1 MTPSEL
7 LSERFSGKARRF
19 FRSIRLERD
28 FDDLEALA
36 GYTLTPQVRQVLARV
51 EEGLQPVGTE
61 RAFTLTG
68 PYGSGKSAFALFLA
82 HLLKAPSAQ
91 ENLAS
96 QLLHAHDPFLA
107 ERFATSLTPGLVP
120 VVLTLRRA
128 PLALTL
134 LEGLS
139 RAVKRISSPA
149 ARALARRLEADLA
162 ARMTDTRKVLEHIE
176 ALRDLAARRGQRGIL
191 LILDE
196 LGKTLEYAAR
206 HPGEDIYLLQEL
218 AEAASRSGTQP
229 FLLVGILH
237 QAFEQYGEHLDL
249 AARKEWAKVQ
259 GRFSDIAFLEP
270 PEQQMWLAAQ
280 AMASLELGE
289 ARGLDRL
296 TAVARAMVDAGYA
309 PRAEEFVALAPQAYP
324 LHPTVLAALPYL
336 FRRFAQNERSLFA
349 YLLSQ
354 EPFGV
359 QDIVQ
364 TRPGH
369 LVRLP
374 DLFDYFVANLGGS
387 LLRQAFARRWLE
399 VADALER
406 TPDLSPLEVA
416 TLKTAGLLG
425 ILGDLSPLS
434 ASGDLITLALA
445 DATGDQGVRAALDS
459 LRARSLLTFRLYNNT
474 FRVWEGSDVDL
485 EAELEQARRKT
496 SRQGLAES
504 LQRYLPHHPIA
515 ARRHSYEVGALR
527 FFEVRYLDAPLETL
541 PYPSK
546 GADGVLVCCLPAS
559 LEQAEAFESWARSP
573 AVAGLEH
580 VVVVL
585 PQQIGTLR
593 EAAAELR
600 ALRWVWDNTPAL
612 RDDRVAR
619 KELAE
624 RITLVEQNL
633 ARAVEVLFDPRPEP
647 KGSAAVWYYRGEAQ
661 DVSAPS
667 AVARLLSRVMDCLY
681 PHSPRIK
688 NELINRRSL
697 SSAAAAARRNLVERM
712 LTQPSDP
719 LLGMEGYPPERS
731 MYESVLLATGL
742 HRAVGG
748 MEQPPAAGA
757 PGTRWQFGP
766 LQNDT
771 YNLQPTWNHMEA
783 RIFGAEDDPLPRY
796 AAKEAH
802 RDRPTAVHPVAGPY
816 PVDELFRELA
826 APPYGVMP
834 GVLPVLLAAFLLAY
848 PDETSLYREGVF
860 IPEPTP
866 ADFEVLMRRPE
877 LFAVGGSRIR
887 GERKAVLERM
897 AKGLRVKAAL
907 VPVVRALVRMVR
919 SVPDSAWRTQRL
931 PQEVLALREAFD
943 KAKSPERLLFFD
955 LPVALGLE
963 PFSDSGRVHS
973 HNVETFFTK
982 LNTALQTWGAFTLTQ
997 IDQARDVL
1005 LAACQLPSGE
1015 EGWARLREQAKKLAG
1030 QPLHSSLIPFINRL
1044 NAPGDEQ
1051 TVLEGV
1057 LALVAGRP
1065 PKNWTDAD
1073 IERFPGQVA
1082 PLGER
1087 FVQAIHYLGVLT
1099 PEDEAKRDELAEKI
1113 RRSLGADVPTHV
1125 MRAALAKLLQN
1136 L

>member
-28 FDDLEALA
+28 FDDPEALA

-51 EEGLQPVGTE
+51 EEGLRPGGTE

-91 ENLAS
+91 ENLAP

-139 RAVKRISSPA
+139 RAVQRISSPA
-149 ARALARRLEADLA
+149 ARALARRLEADLTA
-162 ARMTDTRKVLEHIE
+162 QMTDTRKVLEHIE
-176 ALRDLAARRGQRGIL
+176 ALRDLTARQGQRGIL

-196 LGKTLEYAAR
+196 LGKTLEHAAR
-206 HPGEDIYLLQEL
+206 YPGEDIYLLQEL

-249 AARKEWAKVQ
+249 PARKEWAKVQ

-296 TAVARAMVDAGYA
+296 AAVARAMVDAGYA
-309 PRAEEFVALAPQAYP
+309 PRAEEFIALAPRAYP

-399 VADALER
+399 VADAIER

-425 ILGDLSPLS
+425 ILGNLSPLS
-434 ASGDLITLALA
+434 ASGDLIALALA
-445 DATGDQGVRAALDS
+445 DATGDQRVRAALDS
-459 LRARSLLTFRLYNNT
+459 LKARSLLTFRLYNNT

-496 SRQGLAES
+496 SGQGLAES
-504 LQRYLPHHPIA
+504 LQRYLPHRPIA

-527 FFEVRYLDAPLETL
+527 FFEVRYLDTPLEA
-541 PYPSK
+541 PPKPGDSV
-546 GADGVLVCCLPAS
+546 DGVLICGLPATP
-559 LEQAEAFESWARSP
+559 EQAEAFESWFRSP

-585 PQQIGTLR
+585 PQQIGRLR

-624 RITLVEQNL
+624 RIALVEQSL

-661 DVSAPS
+661 DVSAPG
-667 AVARLLSRVMDCLY
+667 AVARLLSRVMDRLY

-697 SSAAAAARRNLVERM
+697 SSAAAARRNLVERM
-712 LTQPSDP
+712 MTRPSDP
-719 LLGMEGYPPERS
+719 SLGMEGYPPERS

-748 MEQPPAAGA
+748 MISFGTDLRSESFQQTHRHA
-757 PGTRWQFGP
+757 P
-766 LQNDT
+766 L
-771 YNLQPTWNHMEA
+771 Y
-783 RIFGAEDDPLPRY
+783 
-796 AAKEAH
+796 
-802 RDRPTAVHPVAGPY
+802 
-816 PVDELFRELA
+816 LA
-826 APPYGVMP
+826 
-834 GVLPVLLAAFLLAY
+834 
-848 PDETSLYREGVF
+848 
-860 IPEPTP
+860 
-866 ADFEVLMRRPE
+866 
-877 LFAVGGSRIR
+877 
-887 GERKAVLERM
+887 
-897 AKGLRVKAAL
+897 
-907 VPVVRALVRMVR
+907 
-919 SVPDSAWRTQRL
+919 
-931 PQEVLALREAFD
+931 
-943 KAKSPERLLFFD
+943 
-955 LPVALGLE
+955 
-963 PFSDSGRVHS
+963 
-973 HNVETFFTK
+973 
-982 LNTALQTWGAFTLTQ
+982 NTALAQ
-997 IDQARDVL
+997 
-1005 LAACQLPSGE
+1005 
-1015 EGWARLREQAKKLAG
+1015 
-1030 QPLHSSLIPFINRL
+1030 
-1044 NAPGDEQ
+1044 
-1051 TVLEGV
+1051 
-1057 LALVAGRP
+1057 
-1065 PKNWTDAD
+1065 
-1073 IERFPGQVA
+1073 
-1082 PLGER
+1082 
-1087 FVQAIHYLGVLT
+1087 
-1099 PEDEAKRDELAEKI
+1099 
-1113 RRSLGADVPTHV
+1113 
-1125 MRAALAKLLQN
+1125 
-1136 L
+1136 

>member
-1 MTPSEL
+1 MTRSEL
-7 LSERFSGKARRF
+7 LSERLSGKARRF
-19 FRSIRLERD
+19 FRSVHIERD
-28 FDDLEALA
+28 FDDPEALV

-51 EEGLQPVGTE
+51 EEGIQPMGTE

-82 HLLKAPSAQ
+82 HLLKAPLAR

-96 QLLHAHDPFLA
+96 RLLREHDPLLA
-107 ERFATSLTPGLVP
+107 ERFGAGLPSGLMPVP
-120 VVLTLRRA
+120 LTLRRA

-134 LEGLS
+134 QEGLLQ
-139 RAVKRISSPA
+139 AVARIPGSA
-149 ARALARRLEADLA
+149 ARALARQLEADLQA
-162 ARMTDTRKVLEHIE
+162 KITDTRNVLEHME
-176 ALRDLAARRGQRGIL
+176 ALRDLTMKQGRQGVL
-191 LILDE
+191 LVLDE

-218 AEAASRSGTQP
+218 AEAASRSGEQP
-229 FLLVGILH
+229 FLLVGVLH

-270 PEQQMWLAAQ
+270 AEQQIRLAAQ
-280 AMASLELGE
+280 ATASLELGE
-289 ARGLDRL
+289 SGGLDHL
-296 TAVARAMVDAGYA
+296 ATVAQAMVDAGYA
-309 PRAEEFVALAPQAYP
+309 PRGLTPEEFVTLASGAYP
-324 LHPTVLAALPYL
+324 LHPTVLVALPYL

-359 QDIVQ
+359 QDMVQ
-364 TRPGH
+364 NMPGR

-374 DLFDYFVANLGGS
+374 NLFDYFLANLGGG

-406 TPDLSPLEVA
+406 TPDLSSLEVD
-416 TLKTAGLLG
+416 TLKTTGLLG
-425 ILGDLSPLS
+425 ILGDVSPLS
-434 ASGDLITLALA
+434 ASQDLITLALA
-445 DATGDQGVRAALDS
+445 DTTRDQAVMAALDS
-459 LRARSLLTFRLYNNT
+459 LRTRSLLTFRLYNNT
-474 FRVWEGSDVDL
+474 YRVWEGSDVDL
-485 EAELEQARRKT
+485 EAELERGRRKT
-496 SRQGLAES
+496 SGQGLAES
-504 LQRYLPHHPIA
+504 LQRYLPHNPVV

-527 FFEVRYLDAPLETL
+527 FFEVHYLDTPLEA
-541 PYPSK
+541 PPRPSE
-546 GADGVLVCCLPAS
+546 GVDGVLVCCLPAS
-559 LEQAEAFESWARSP
+559 LEQAEAFESWALSP
-573 AVAGLEH
+573 TVAGLDH

-612 RDDRVAR
+612 RDDRIAR
-619 KELAE
+619 KELSE
-624 RITLVEQNL
+624 RITLVEQGL
-633 ARAVEVLFDPRPEP
+633 SRAVEVLFDPQPEP
-647 KGSAAVWYYRGEAQ
+647 KGSGAIWYYQGEVQ
-661 DVSAPS
+661 NVSTPN
-667 AVARLLSRVMDCLY
+667 AVAQLLSRVMDRLY

-712 LTQPSDP
+712 LTHPSDP

-742 HRAVGG
+742 HRH
-748 MEQPPAAGA
+748 EAGIWRFA
-757 PGTRWQFGP
+757 EPHPQRDP
-766 LQNDT
+766 R
-771 YNLQPTWNHMEA
+771 NLCATWNRMHD
-783 RIFGAEDDPLPRY
+783 RVFGAIAE
-796 AAKEAH
+796 
-802 RDRPTAVHPVAGPY
+802 PY
-816 PVDELFRELA
+816 PVDELFSELA
-826 APPYGVMP
+826 APPYGVMQ

-848 PDETSLYREGVF
+848 PDETSLYREGIF
-860 IPEPTP
+860 IPEPAS

-877 LFAVGGSRIR
+877 LFAVGGSRIQ
-887 GERKAVLERM
+887 GERKAVVERI
-897 AKGLRVKAAL
+897 AKGLKVKAAL

-931 PQEVLALREAFD
+931 PEEVLELREAFNN
-943 KAKSPERLLFFD
+943 AKSPERLLFID
-955 LPVALGLE
+955 LPVALGLK
-963 PFSDSGRVHS
+963 PFSDSEHVDPRRI
-973 HNVETFFTK
+973 ETFFTK
-982 LNTALQTWGAFTLTQ
+982 LNSALQVWGAFTPTQ
-997 IDQARDVL
+997 IDKARDIL

-1030 QPLHSSLIPFINRL
+1030 KPLHSSLVPFINRL

-1057 LALVAGRP
+1057 LALVASRP
-1065 PKNWTDAD
+1065 PKSWTDTD
-1073 IERFPGQVA
+1073 MERFPEHA
-1082 PLGER
+1082 ASFGER
-1087 FVQAIHYLGVLT
+1087 FVQAVHYLGVLT
-1099 PEDEAKRDELAEKI
+1099 PEDEAKSDEVAEKI
-1113 RRSLGADVPTHV
+1113 RKSFDASVPPHV
-1125 MRAALAKLLQN
+1125 LRAALAKLLQN

>member
-1 MTPSEL
+1 MIRPEL
-7 LSERFSGKARRF
+7 LSERLSGRSRRF
-19 FRSIRLERD
+19 FRSVRLERD
-28 FDDLEALA
+28 FENLETLV
-36 GYTLTPQVRQVLARV
+36 GYALTPQVQQILTRF
-51 EEGLQPVGTE
+51 EEGIQLTGTE

-82 HLLKAPSAQ
+82 HLLKAPSAP

-96 QLLHAHDPFLA
+96 RLLRGHDPPLM
-107 ERFATSLTPGLVP
+107 ERFAASLPSGLVP

-134 LEGLS
+134 LEGLLQ
-139 RAVKRISSPA
+139 AVGRISGAA
-149 ARALARRLEADLA
+149 ARALAQRLEADLQA
-162 ARMTDTRKVLEHIE
+162 KITDTRNVLEHVE
-176 ALRDLAARRGQRGIL
+176 AVRDLTVRQGRQGVL

-218 AEAASRSGTQP
+218 AEAASRSGAHR

-270 PEQQMWLAAQ
+270 PEQQMRLAAQ
-280 AMASLELGE
+280 ATASLELGE
-289 ARGLDRL
+289 ARELDHL
-296 TAVARAMVDAGYA
+296 AAVARAMVDAGHT
-309 PRAEEFVALAPQAYP
+309 PRGLNPEEFVALASQAYP
-324 LHPTVLAALPYL
+324 LHPTVLVALPYL

-359 QDIVQ
+359 QDVA
-364 TRPGH
+364 RNMPGR

-374 DLFDYFVANLGGS
+374 DLFDYFVANLGGG

-399 VADALER
+399 VVDALER
-406 TPDLSPLEVA
+406 TPDLSLLEVD
-416 TLKTAGLLG
+416 TLKTTGLLG
-425 ILGDLSPLS
+425 ILGDVSPLS
-434 ASGDLITLALA
+434 ASRELIALALA
-445 DATGDQGVRAALDS
+445 DTAGDQGIMAALDS

-485 EAELEQARRKT
+485 EAELEQGRRKT
-496 SRQGLAES
+496 SGQGLAES
-504 LQRYLPHHPIA
+504 LHRYLPRNPVV

-527 FFEVRYLDAPLETL
+527 FFEVRYLDTPLEA
-541 PYPSK
+541 PPRP
-546 GADGVLVCCLPAS
+546 GEGVDGVLVCCLPAS
-559 LEQAEAFESWARSP
+559 LEQAEAFESWALSP
-573 AVAGLEH
+573 AVTGLDH

-585 PQQIGTLR
+585 PRQIGTLR

-624 RITLVEQNL
+624 RITLVEQSL
-633 ARAVEVLFDPRPEP
+633 GRAVEVLFDPRPEP
-647 KGSAAVWYYRGEAQ
+647 KGSGAVWYYQGEVQSVSTPNAAAQ
-661 DVSAPS
+661 
-667 AVARLLSRVMDCLY
+667 LLSRVMDRLY
-681 PHSPRIK
+681 PYSPRIK

-712 LTQPSDP
+712 LAQPSDP

-742 HRAVGG
+742 HR
-748 MEQPPAAGA
+748 
-757 PGTRWQFGP
+757 
-766 LQNDT
+766 
-771 YNLQPTWNHMEA
+771 H
-783 RIFGAEDDPLPRY
+783 
-796 AAKEAH
+796 
-802 RDRPTAVHPVAGPY
+802 VAGVWRFGEPHPQRDPRNLRATWDRMYDRVFAAVAEPY

-826 APPYGVMP
+826 APPYGVML
-834 GVLPVLLAAFLLAY
+834 GVLPVLLVAFLLAY

-860 IPEPTP
+860 IPEPAP

-877 LFAVGGSRIR
+877 LFGVGGSRIQ
-887 GERKAVLERM
+887 GERKAVVERM
-897 AKGLRVKAAL
+897 AKGLKVNTAL

-931 PQEVLALREAFD
+931 PEEVLKLREAFD
-943 KAKSPERLLFFD
+943 NAKSPERLLFID
-955 LPVALGLE
+955 LPLALGLE
-963 PFSDSGRVHS
+963 PFSDSGRVDPRRI
-973 HNVETFFTK
+973 EAFFTK
-982 LNTALQTWGAFTLTQ
+982 LNSALQIWGAFTPTQ
-997 IDQARDVL
+997 IDKARDIL

-1015 EGWARLREQAKKLAG
+1015 EGWAQLREQAKKLAG
-1030 QPLHSSLIPFINRL
+1030 KPLHSSLVPFINRL

-1057 LALVAGRP
+1057 LALVANRP
-1065 PKNWTDAD
+1065 PKNWADAD

-1087 FVQAIHYLGVLT
+1087 FVQAVHYLGVLT
-1099 PEDEAKRDELAEKI
+1099 PEEEVLSLKLAQQL
-1113 RRSLGADVPTHV
+1113 RRTIKEGMPVHIV
-1125 MRAALAKLLQN
+1125 RAALARLLQES
-1136 L
+1136 